1 MDIILLKDIDKV
13 GDKHTVVSVKDGYAR
28 NFLIPKGMAIVANKP
43 NMAKL
48 DEIIRKEEEAV
59 AARLAEFQEIAEKMK
74 DQVLK
79 IGAKAGQSGK
89 IFGSV
94 TNVQIANAIKEQ
106 FGIEVER
113 RKIELPEE
121 IKTLGTYVAKLNLH
135 PEVENSVSFEVVSE

>member
-48 DEIIRKEEEAV
+48 DEIIKKEEEAI

-74 DQVLK
+74 GQVLK

-121 IKTLGTYVAKLNLH
+121 IKTLGTYIAKLNLH